1 MADKV
6 RVTVK
11 EKILIHLFGF
21 SKFRDDFEVPQ
32 KVTQDGMAKVIGV
45 RRSHI
50 ASALKD
56 LKTSEFVEERKAR
69 VEGNDRRKN
78 AYFLTPQGEIESL
91 KIKEAVLE
99 KQVLVT
105 LEDGTSKEVKISEI
119 GEHIEKKMG
128 LMEILSCISPQGEFK
143 EKEEEKVEP
152 EKTVICPF
160 CAHTNF
166 NFEMNE
172 VQISE
177 SEKGVLVACLF
188 CGMEFLAKDKMD
200 PEDPGTFL
208 ALPPPPM
215 QVPQMLTPQTGKP
228 FLVVLGL
235 FFMMGSFILALLV
248 GLSEIPSEF
257 CLMAPLGFILSLIV
271 IYVGLKDVKHLEAM
285 TRRVLILT
293 GTIFVS
299 FVALFVALILGAEFD
314 LERAGTLAL
323 VVFPAFGVFAFG
335 KPLSSNLRSELS
347 LSLGVFLA
355 LFGVFLSGFSDLLQ
369 WSIWYSPFW
378 VIAGSTLIFVSY
390 EVHKLDNLLIT
401 RSICVGAGAFCAI
414 FCMVLLNTWRAD
426 LGTYRVIG
434 ILLWF
439 IFCVFLILLRFVPL
453 DVFKEMLYALK
464 TSLLAGIGLLFMLV
478 AVVLGIK
485 GRLMEAGVE
494 FFLGIPIIWYGF
506 QDSRRFGYAKIGLI
520 LYVMASEIIAVLAF
534 ILT

>member
-11 EKILIHLFGF
+11 EKILIHLFSY
-21 SKFRDDFEVPQ
+21 SKFRDDFEVPG

-56 LKTSEFVEERKAR
+56 LKASDFVEERKTR
-69 VEGNDRRKN
+69 IEGNDRRKN
-78 AYFLTPQGEIESL
+78 AYFLTPQGEIESV

-99 KQVLVT
+99 KEVKIT
-105 LEDGTSKEVKISEI
+105 LDDGSTKDVKISEV
-119 GEHIEKKMG
+119 GKHIDKKMG
-128 LMEILSCISPQGEFK
+128 LMEILSCISSDGEFS
-143 EKEEEKVEP
+143 EKEEEKAEP

-177 SEKGVLVACLF
+177 TEKGELVACMF
-188 CGMEFLAKDKMD
+188 CGMEFVARDKKD
-200 PEDPGTFL
+200 PEDPGTFV
-208 ALPPPPM
+208 ALPPPP
-215 QVPQMLTPQTGKP
+215 QVPQFIPPPRGKP
-228 FLVVLGL
+228 FLVTLGL

-248 GLSEIPSEF
+248 GLAEIPSEF
-257 CLMAPLGFILSLIV
+257 CLLAPLGFIISLII
-271 IYVGLKDVKHLEAM
+271 IYIGLKDVKHLDAM
-285 TRRVLILT
+285 SRRLLVLT
-293 GTIFVS
+293 GTVFVT
-299 FVALFVALILGAEFD
+299 FVALFVALTLGAEFD
-314 LERAGTLAL
+314 LDRAGTLAL

-347 LSLGVFLA
+347 LSLGVFLI
-355 LFGVFLSGFSDLLQ
+355 LFGVFLSVFSDLFQ
-369 WSIWYSPFW
+369 WSMWFSPFW
-378 VIAGSTLIFVSY
+378 VIAGSTLVYVSY

-414 FCMVLLNTWRAD
+414 FCIIFLNAQEAD
-426 LGTYRVIG
+426 LGVYRVIG

-439 IFCVFLILLRFVPL
+439 ILCAFLVFLRFLPL
-453 DVFKEMLYALK
+453 DVFREMLHALK
-464 TSLLAGIGLLFMLV
+464 TSLLAGIGVLFILI
-478 AVVLGIK
+478 AIILGIR
-485 GRLMEAGVE
+485 GRFMEAGVE

-506 QDSRRFGYAKIGLI
+506 QDTRRFGYTKIGLI
-520 LYVMASEIIAVLAF
+520 LYVMVSEIIAVLAF
-534 ILT
+534 LMT